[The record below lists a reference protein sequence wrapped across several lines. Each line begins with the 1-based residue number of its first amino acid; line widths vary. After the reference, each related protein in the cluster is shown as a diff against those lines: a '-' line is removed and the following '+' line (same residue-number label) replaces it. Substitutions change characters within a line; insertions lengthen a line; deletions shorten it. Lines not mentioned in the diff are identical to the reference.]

1 VLVRA
6 PQDHTVGLAV
16 VGSVAGC
23 TNQPAADSARA
34 RFGPWP
40 KAQSCRR
47 WTRHPPYVPNPVL
60 LDERCCHDWNSAVT
74 GLSLAFVA
82 LAVAVL
88 IRPGAA
94 LPAARLAALRPATG
108 AAPVRRRRFGQPLP
122 WLAGIAAAL
131 LAVACSGGLLWLL
144 AGVPVG
150 LAARWLARTARRNT
164 ARKNTADPLRLASC
178 WDLLAA
184 CLRGGLPVPVAVQ
197 AVAADVPG
205 GGAGALRQT
214 AELLALGAD
223 PVAAW
228 APALAEP
235 VTAELARG
243 ARRSARSGAALASV
257 AEQLAGGVRAA
268 ADDLAEARAQRAA
281 VAVTGPLGLCFLPA
295 FLCVGVV
302 PVVIG
307 LATRL
312 LASW

>member
-1 VLVRA
+1 M
-6 PQDHTVGLAV
+6 T
-16 VGSVAGC
+16 
-23 TNQPAADSARA
+23 
-34 RFGPWP
+34 GPSI
-40 KAQSCRR
+40 AI
-47 WTRHPPYVPNPVL
+47 
-60 LDERCCHDWNSAVT
+60 
-74 GLSLAFVA
+74 VA

-88 IRPGAA
+88 VRPGPA
-94 LPAARLAALRPATG
+94 LVAARLAALRPT
-108 AAPVRRRRFGQPLP
+108 PPTMPRRRSPPLP
-122 WLAGIAAAL
+122 LVAGAAAAL
-131 LAVACSGGLLWLL
+131 LPVVFGGGVVVGLPLGLAVFAGSRWLL
-144 AGVPVG
+144 
-150 LAARWLARTARRNT
+150 
-164 ARKNTADPLRLASC
+164 RKAPGAPKPDPLRLAGC

-197 AVAADVPG
+197 AVAAADMPER
-205 GGAGALRQT
+205 AADALRRT

-223 PVAAW
+223 PESAW

-243 ARRSARSGAALASV
+243 ARRSARSGAALATV
-257 AEQLAGGVRAA
+257 AEGLASAVRAA

-312 LASW
+312 MASW

>member
-1 VLVRA
+1 M
-6 PQDHTVGLAV
+6 V
-16 VGSVAGC
+16 VGSGMCGGDA
-23 TNQPAADSARA
+23 
-34 RFGPWP
+34 
-40 KAQSCRR
+40 
-47 WTRHPPYVPNPVL
+47 
-60 LDERCCHDWNSAVT
+60 AVT
-74 GLSLAFVA
+74 GLSIAALA

-88 IRPGAA
+88 VRPGRA
-94 LPAARLAALRPATG
+94 LVTARLAGFRPTAS
-108 AAPVRRRRFGQPLP
+108 AVRRPIGPPLP
-122 WLAGIAAAL
+122 LAAAVGVAL
-131 LAVACSGGLLWLL
+131 VPAVLGGGVGGLLLGL
-144 AGVPVG
+144 PVG
-150 LAARWLARTARRNT
+150 LLVFACTRWLLRVAPQRHSAP
-164 ARKNTADPLRLASC
+164 DPLRLAGC

-197 AVAADVPG
+197 AISAEAPAAAAD
-205 GGAGALRQT
+205 ALRQT

-228 APALAEP
+228 EPALAEP

-257 AEQLAGGVRAA
+257 AEGLAASVRAA

-312 LASW
+312 MASW